1 MWKGGRLF
9 YKVMGISKQ
18 TIQDIKN
25 RITPV
30 DVIEYYTGQHAGK
43 YVCPFHN
50 DHNPSLTVK
59 GKRWTCWSCGAK
71 GDVIDFTMRFHNIGF
86 RDAVVKLGRD
96 FGVSVEMDDEPRRI
110 DPAIQEQRILAEIQR
125 NNRNE
130 YKLWLDDEIYKLT
143 TCRRLLAEYGAP
155 EWEIEQYEA
164 ELDCLTMETVTMP
177 YRVRMTDSEIWD
189 FAEEERNRKIREYGG
204 SKFD

>member
-1 MWKGGRLF
+1 M
-9 YKVMGISKQ
+9 
-18 TIQDIKN
+18 
-25 RITPV
+25 

-43 YVCPFHN
+43 YVCPFHD

-59 GKRWTCWSCGAK
+59 GKRWTCWSCGAT

-130 YKLWLDDEIYKLT
+130 YKLWLDSEIYKLT

-177 YRVRMTDSEIWD
+177 YKVRMTDSEVQEY
-189 FAEEERNRKIREYGG
+189 AEEERRRRISEYGG
-204 SKFD
+204 SKYD